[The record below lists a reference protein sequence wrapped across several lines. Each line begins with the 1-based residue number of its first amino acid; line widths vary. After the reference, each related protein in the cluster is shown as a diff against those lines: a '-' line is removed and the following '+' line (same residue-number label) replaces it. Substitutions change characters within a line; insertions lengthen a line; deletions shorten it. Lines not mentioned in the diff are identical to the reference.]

1 MGIGKAKEQK
11 IGQVVGKEGR
21 GGVRRGGE
29 RRRRRRSTEDEEE
42 EKKGGK

>member
-29 RRRRRRSTEDEEE
+29 RRRRSTEDEEE